1 MRLIPTFRRAA
12 LALATAA
19 LAFTAAPIARV
30 ALAAAPAP
38 KPAYVVPKPVERGLK
53 NQMRVLLIEDHRLPM
68 IHYRLM
74 VRAGASDEPA
84 EKAGLAN
91 LMLEVMRQ
99 GTEKRDA
106 KTLAGAVDAMGGQV
120 ATSATRDYMVI
131 TGQFLSRD
139 WRAGLDLL
147 SDIAQYPSFRG
158 EDVERSRN
166 RVLGQLQAS
175 RDQNAQLAQEHA
187 SALVYGS
194 HPYARPSLGDASSVS
209 NLTRED
215 LARFHGQYFVPNL
228 ALLVVVGDFDV
239 NTVMGDVEAEFR
251 DWSQATPPS
260 RPGPA
265 LPVFDANRVRIL
277 DKPEVTQTE
286 LRIGFEGIKRDT
298 PDYYAVQVMNYILG
312 GGGFSSRILDA
323 IRSKGGLTYSANTAF
338 DFGRDKGAFFL
349 STFTKNESVGQTLD
363 LTFAT
368 MKQFREQGPTPK
380 EVEDAKRFLVG
391 ALPLALQT
399 AGGLATSWS
408 SVDLYNLGGDYFER
422 YPDRIRAVTAGDV
435 KRVAQQL
442 LREDKLAIVAVSSA
456 AAVKDQL
463 AKYGAVEVLDYHSPT
478 GAIPQ
483 SKPTA
488 ALPTEALT
496 STAQARAK
504 AVLERGLKAHGGA
517 AKLRALKDVSTR
529 AKIEVTTPSGSLE
542 GDLLTSAQLP
552 DKTRIEMS
560 MLGQRGV
567 QVLNGDKGW
576 TTSGG
581 KVQDLTAEQAQAM
594 RAGLKVQV
602 LPLLARL
609 ASGTVTT
616 GWTGAD
622 VVGTDSV
629 DVLWIVD
636 PDANA
641 RASFSRKT
649 GLLVRLEQEE
659 PAMFGQGKVPMAR
672 LYSDFRAVDGLMVP
686 FKIERYANGQ
696 LLIADTVSAYEINK
710 GGAGSP
716 YLRPTR

>member
-1 MRLIPTFRRAA
+1 MRLLPNFRIAALASAALVLLAAPLARRAA
-12 LALATAA
+12 AA
-19 LAFTAAPIARV
+19 DP
-30 ALAAAPAP
+30 AAAT
-38 KPAYVVPKPVERGLK
+38 AYVVPKPIERGLK

-74 VRAGASDEPA
+74 LRAGASDEPA

-91 LMLEVMRQ
+91 LMLDVMRQ

-106 KTLAGAVDAMGGQV
+106 KALSAAIDGMGGQV
-120 ATSATRDYMVI
+120 ATAATRDYMVI
-131 TGQFLSRD
+131 TGQFLARD
-139 WRAGLDLL
+139 WRSGLDLL
-147 SDIAQYPSFRG
+147 ADIAQFPSFRAD
-158 EDVERSRN
+158 EVERARN
-166 RVLGQLQAS
+166 LVLGQIQQS
-175 RDQNAQLAQEHA
+175 RDQNAQLAQEHID
-187 SALVYGS
+187 ALVYGS
-194 HPYARPSLGDASSVS
+194 HPYARPSNGDANSVT

-215 LARFHGQYFVPNL
+215 LLKFHDQYFVPNL

-239 NTVMGDVEAEFR
+239 NTVMGDVEAQFR
-251 DWSQATPPS
+251 DWGQATPPS
-260 RPGPA
+260 RPGPP
-265 LPVFDANRVRIL
+265 LPVLESNRVRIL
-277 DKPEVTQTE
+277 DKPDVTQTE

-323 IRSKGGLTYSANTAF
+323 VRSKGGLTYTANTTF

-363 LTFAT
+363 LMFAT
-368 MKQFREQGPTPK
+368 MKQFREQGPTPR

-391 ALPLALQT
+391 AMPLALQT
-399 AGGLATSWS
+399 EGGLATAWS
-408 SVDLYNLGGDYFER
+408 SVDLYNLGGNYFER
-422 YPDRIRAVTAGDV
+422 YPDRIRAVTVDDV

-456 AAVKDQL
+456 AAVKEQL
-463 AKYGAVEVLDYHSPT
+463 AKFGPAEVLDYRSPT

-488 ALPTEALT
+488 AMPTEALT
-496 STAQARAK
+496 PQAQARAK
-504 AVLERGLKAHGGA
+504 AVIERALKAHGGA
-517 AKLRALKDVSTR
+517 VRLRALKDISTR
-529 AKIEVTTPSGSLE
+529 AAISVSTPNGGIEGE
-542 GDLLTSAQLP
+542 LLTSARLP
-552 DKTRIEMS
+552 DKVRIEMS

-581 KVQDLTAEQAQAM
+581 QVQDLSAEQAQAM

-602 LPLLARL
+602 VPLLARL
-609 ASGTVTT
+609 ATGTVTT

-622 VVGTDSV
+622 VVGADSV

-641 RASFSRKT
+641 KASFSRKT

-672 LYSDFRAVDGLMVP
+672 LYSDFRTVDGLVVP
-686 FKIERYANGQ
+686 FKTERYAHGQ
-696 LLIADTVSAYEINK
+696 LLISDTVSAYEVNR
-710 GGAGSP
+710 GGPETP
-716 YLRPTR
+716 YLKPTR